1 MNEPIKSYQ
10 DLIVWKK
17 SIHLCT
23 EVYRITV
30 KFPESE
36 KFGIINQIRRASVSV
51 SSNIAE
57 GWGRNSTKNYTQ
69 FLKIS
74 RGSLLETQ
82 SLLVISKQL
91 NFLSEDEYVKIDL
104 LIVEIS
110 KMLNKLISTLE
121 NNIANKEQIP

>member
-1 MNEPIKSYQ
+1 MGESIKSYQ

-17 SIHLCT
+17 SIYLCT
-23 EVYRITV
+23 ELYRLTAN
-30 KFPESE
+30 FPDSE
-36 KFGIINQIRRASVSV
+36 KFGITNQIRRASVSI

-57 GWGRNSTKNYTQ
+57 GWGRNSTKNYIQ

-82 SLLVISKQL
+82 SLLIVSNKL
-91 NFLSEDEYVKIDL
+91 NFLTNDEHKEIDL
-104 LIVEIS
+104 LVTEIS

-121 NNIANKEQIP
+121 NNITNKEKIP